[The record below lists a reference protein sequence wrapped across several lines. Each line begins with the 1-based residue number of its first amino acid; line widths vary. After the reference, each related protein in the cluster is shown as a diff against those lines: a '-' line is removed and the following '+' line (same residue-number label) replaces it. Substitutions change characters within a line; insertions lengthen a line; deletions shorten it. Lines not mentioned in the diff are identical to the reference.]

1 MTIEYAMKI
10 TTGGTHFKAETDYLA
25 VHTDPGHPYRKL
37 QGFAKSHH
45 EVALVKREDGSEWE
59 PVNGIDQVCIGMRA
73 KHEIM
78 KKRSLVEGFGWAR
91 CTCGWQDENNYKFG
105 YAVPDYEESAARHIA
120 EVDARIRQFRE
131 LLRYVQHTPEQ
142 EACPHLDDETR
153 DDYTNPTRKEWR
165 CHSCG
170 FHVAYDLEI
179 AS

>member
-10 TTGGTHFKAETDYLA
+10 TTGGTHFKTETDYLA
-25 VHTDPGHPYRKL
+25 VHTDPAHPYRKL

-45 EVALVKREDGSEWE
+45 ETSLVKREDGGEWE

-73 KHEIM
+73 KHEIIG
-78 KKRSLVEGFGWAR
+78 RFALVEGFGWAT
-91 CTCGWQDENNYKFG
+91 CICGWKSWDTHRSGLAHGDFNEQADQ
-105 YAVPDYEESAARHIA
+105 HLA
-120 EVDARIRQFRE
+120 EVDARVRQFRE
-131 LLRYVQHTPEQ
+131 LLRYVRHTPEQ

-153 DDYTNPTRKEWR
+153 EDFRNPTRKEWR